1 MSDHGLD
8 EHQVNGGGDGDR
20 MVTSRE
26 LKHRWHKSDMWLWRE
41 SQHPDSPPAVLR
53 QRQTPLVDV
62 MGSRCRAQIRWRRL
76 KAE

>member
-41 SQHPDSPPAVLR
+41 SQHPDSPLHPPFYVNGRRHWWMSWVL
-53 QRQTPLVDV
+53 
-62 MGSRCRAQIRWRRL
+62 A
-76 KAE
+76 AERKFAGED